1 MKKLPLV
8 LVALL
13 IGAVSFS
20 QIYPNFE
27 IENKYEYSNVSFLF
41 NNQSA
46 HELFAKPNAGNRF
59 EDLKYNI
66 TLDFENDKVSWTSSD
81 FQGVHTKIHDIV
93 STERKGDLIIIKCT
107 MYHQGHDQMINEVIE
122 LNMKDKTCLYYYT
135 QTKEYVDPGLAQTG
149 TNAVITAAE
158 YFEFK

>member
-41 NNQSA
+41 NNQSP

-66 TLDFENDKVSWTSSD
+66 TLDFENDKIFWTSSD
-81 FQGVHTKIHDIV
+81 FQGIHTRVHDIV
-93 STERKGDLIIIKCT
+93 NTEYKDDRFIIKCIT
-107 MYHQGHDQMINEVIE
+107 HHEGHDQMINEVIE

-135 QTKEYVDPGLAQTG
+135 QTKEYVDPGLARVG
-149 TNAVITAAE
+149 IDVVISGAE